1 MNRGVLLSDLLIFKK
16 PSRQSHR
23 QPRASSAAADQT
35 RPGKKEDGGAASGG
49 FSKQDDGSQAWL
61 RLRITEELL
70 VNINHV
76 TEGCCAQL
84 SLGRSWEHNSK
95 SSY

>member
-61 RLRITEELL
+61 CLRITEELL
-70 VNINHV
+70 M
-76 TEGCCAQL
+76 
-84 SLGRSWEHNSK
+84 RSEPLCVGTL
-95 SSY
+95 